1 MELRNTRCAMEAGT
15 LAPERAAAREN
26 VVNAGRSM
34 AIELARREL
43 GKNGGWMRSWFDC
56 F

>member
-1 MELRNTRCAMEAGT
+1 MELRNTGRAMEAGT

-34 AIELARREL
+34 VMEL
-43 GKNGGWMRSWFDC
+43 GRRK
-56 F
+56 